1 METILVG
8 VLVPI
13 IVGPL
18 SIYLKSL
25 YDRYN
30 EKKDIIMRN
39 RYEAKIKILDRKI
52 NSFYWP
58 VYLKLK
64 CLYRLNYRYHKTTL
78 PHNNMNRIINQNYN
92 GNGNKNENGNEN
104 ENKDNKINTNLKLK
118 LSDTSDDNYNL
129 NELLTKQTI
138 IKKKI
143 KRKRRKKNLKWEHFE
158 KEEKKI
164 ESPSTTDIDF
174 LNDDSSMSSDSD
186 ETRHKKILVEV
197 EDSFLTEIDKKVI
210 NLSKEIKHLI
220 EKNISIIQPNENL
233 INEIIKFVRFTEM
246 EIIVFNVNNNNFN
259 RKYNYQDM
267 GVVNNTKSLYKI
279 IEKELFESID
289 EYNNIFQEFN
299 DLGKIEKCFKKR
311 N

>member
-1 METILVG
+1 METIIVG

-13 IVGPL
+13 IIGPL

-30 EKKDIIMRN
+30 EKKDNILRN
-39 RYEAKIKILDRKI
+39 RYEVKI
-52 NSFYWP
+52 NLLDKKINTFYWP

-64 CLYRLNYRYHKTTL
+64 CLYRLNYRYHK
-78 PHNNMNRIINQNYN
+78 
-92 GNGNKNENGNEN
+92 NKNNFSKDNNEN
-104 ENKDNKINTNLKLK
+104 YKY
-118 LSDTSDDNYNL
+118 SDTSDDNENYNL
-129 NELLTKQTI
+129 KLLLQKQTVV
-138 IKKKI
+138 KKKI
-143 KRKRRKKNLKWEHFE
+143 KRKKKRKNLKWEHFE
-158 KEEKKI
+158 KQEKFI

-197 EDSFLTEIDKKVI
+197 EDNFLTEIDKKII
-210 NLSKEIKHLI
+210 NLSKEIKTLI
-220 EKNISIIQPNENL
+220 EKNISIIQPNEHL

-246 EIIVFNVNNNNFN
+246 EIIVFNVNNQNFN
-259 RKYNYQDM
+259 RKYNYEDM

-279 IEKELFESID
+279 IEKELFESIE
-289 EYNNIFQEFN
+289 EYNKIFHEFN
-299 DLGKIEKCFKKR
+299 DLERIQNCCKKR

>member
-1 METILVG
+1 METIIVG

-13 IVGPL
+13 IIGPL

-30 EKKDIIMRN
+30 EKKDNILRN
-39 RYEAKIKILDRKI
+39 RYEVKI
-52 NSFYWP
+52 NLLDKKINTFYWP

-64 CLYRLNYRYHKTTL
+64 CLYRLNYRYHK
-78 PHNNMNRIINQNYN
+78 
-92 GNGNKNENGNEN
+92 NKNNI
-104 ENKDNKINTNLKLK
+104 NKDNNENYKY
-118 LSDTSDDNYNL
+118 SDTSDDNENYNL
-129 NELLTKQTI
+129 KLLLQKQTVV
-138 IKKKI
+138 KKKI
-143 KRKRRKKNLKWEHFE
+143 KRKKKRKNLKWEHFE
-158 KEEKKI
+158 KQEKFI

-197 EDSFLTEIDKKVI
+197 EDNFLTEIDKKVI
-210 NLSKEIKHLI
+210 NLSKEIKTLI
-220 EKNISIIQPNENL
+220 EKNISIIQPNEHL

-246 EIIVFNVNNNNFN
+246 EIIVFNVNNQNFN
-259 RKYNYQDM
+259 RKYNYKDM

-279 IEKELFESID
+279 IEKELFESIE
-289 EYNNIFQEFN
+289 EYNKIFHEFN
-299 DLGKIEKCFKKR
+299 DLGKIQKCYKKR